1 MQRAI
6 LMMILC
12 MRSAF
17 PLLAWFLASILCIAP
32 PDFLQNK
39 STFRCFP
46 LTSLRRTC
54 TRQPNLFSKNVR
66 KSSIFCRTAFSASK
80 KYTAIIALMI
90 NGIDHLKIIQ
100 PVLKVIGPLIS
111 NQITLCILSIGK
123 CCPESCH
130 GYLVLVFLSWEQV

>member
-6 LMMILC
+6 LMMIPC

-17 PLLAWFLASILCIAP
+17 PLLAWFLASILYIAP

-39 STFRCFP
+39 FTFRYFP
-46 LTSLRRTC
+46 LESLRRTC
-54 TRQPNLFSKNVR
+54 TRQPNIFSKNVR
-66 KSSIFCRTAFSASK
+66 KSSIFCRTVFSASK

-90 NGIDHLKIIQ
+90 NGIDHIKIIQ
-100 PVLKVIGPLIS
+100 PILRVIEPLIY
-111 NQITLCILSIGK
+111 NQIKLYIMSIGK
-123 CCPESCH
+123 CCPETCH